1 MNYPELLAITGN
13 LLKAWEES
21 RVQGAISCCF
31 AYHRLKTWRKVSSS
45 HSVSVE
51 IAISQLLSTDM

>member
-31 AYHRLKTWRKVSSS
+31 AYHRLKTWCEVFAR

-51 IAISQLLSTDM
+51 ITVS